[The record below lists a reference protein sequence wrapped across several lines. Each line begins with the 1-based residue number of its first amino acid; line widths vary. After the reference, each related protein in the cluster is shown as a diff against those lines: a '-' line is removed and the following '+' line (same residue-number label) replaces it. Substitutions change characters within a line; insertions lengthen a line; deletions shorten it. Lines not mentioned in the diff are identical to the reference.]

1 MSFDGKKPMTAS
13 YDIKS
18 DKGVREFYHSIDK
31 ASFGAPREIFNKVVG
46 PSGFSF

>member
-1 MSFDGKKPMTAS
+1 MSAS

-18 DKGVREFYHSIDK
+18 DAGVKEFYNSIDK

-46 PSGFSF
+46 PGGYSFQPFKPS